1 MSAALLEVDGLGVHR
16 GGRTVLQG
24 LSLRLEAGER
34 LWVRGASGSGKTT
47 LLHALLGFVSATGNV
62 RWFGR
67 PMGGE
72 RDYATVRGP
81 VGLLFQDPD
90 DQLLGPTVLEDVMF
104 GPLNLGR
111 TPADARALA
120 GQVLAGLGITPL
132 AGRPVFEL
140 SGGEQRLAALAG
152 VLAMAPRVLLLD
164 EPTTGLDDD
173 ACTRVIDALAGC
185 GLPMIVASHDPACGQ
200 RLATRT
206 LALQRPAAAP

>member
-1 MSAALLEVDGLGVHR
+1 MNAPLLEVDRLGVHR
-16 GGRTVLQG
+16 GGRPVLRE
-24 LSLRLEAGER
+24 LSLRLAAGER
-34 LWVRGASGSGKTT
+34 LLVQGASGAGKTT
-47 LLHALLGFVSATGNV
+47 LLHALLGFVAATGDV

-67 PMGGE
+67 PMGSE
-72 RDYATVRGP
+72 RDFAAVRGP

-111 TPADARALA
+111 PPAGARARA
-120 GQVLAGLGITPL
+120 VQVLAGLGIADL

-152 VLAMAPRVLLLD
+152 VLAMDPRVLLLD
-164 EPTTGLDDD
+164 EPTTGLDED
-173 ACTRVIDALAGC
+173 AAARVLDALAGS
-185 GLPMIVASHDPACGQ
+185 GLPMIVASHDPACGR

-206 LALQRPAAAP
+206 LALQRPPGSR